1 MRLLRI
7 LLTGIFAAFALVAGL
22 FIAAFGLLAYGIGRL
37 LGRSPGSV
45 RVRTNF
51 NAPRRAATR
60 SPVNTGKGDVIDVTA
75 TEVPADPLP
84 R

>member
-7 LLTGIFAAFALVAGL
+7 LLTGLFAAFALIAGL
-22 FIAAFGLLAYGIGRL
+22 FIAAFGIIAYGVGRL
-37 LGRSPGSV
+37 LGRSPGNV
-45 RVRTNF
+45 RVRTQF
-51 NAPRRAATR
+51 NVPHRPAPRPR
-60 SPVNTGKGDVIDVTA
+60 VNTGRGEVIDVTA